1 MKTFSRPPGPQ
12 GQRLFGEPERPAA
25 HIAYI
30 DGASRGN
37 PGAAA
42 YAVVVKAPGGKTEFE
57 IGKYFGRATNNVAEY
72 YGLIAALDAAQ
83 SRGIQ
88 RLLVRSDSEL
98 LVRQMQGRYKVKS
111 ADLKPLYERAQKMT
125 RGFAYFAIEH
135 VPREQNAEADAL
147 ANRALDETSRSS
159 SPRSDPAPDA
169 APSMPATITRE
180 LPPGRKVATAGVPE
194 ARTLKS
200 PAPSPAQAAS
210 ASTSSSG
217 SPGVSKIRAR
227 YSAGALHPLEALD
240 LDEGE
245 IVELS
250 ITKPN
255 N

>member
-1 MKTFSRPPGPQ
+1 MKTFSRSSAPQ

-111 ADLKPLYERAQKMT
+111 ADLKPLYERALKMS

-147 ANRALDETSRSS
+147 GNRALDETSRSS
-159 SPRSDPAPDA
+159 TPRHDAVPAASTPVLPAHERPRGPRAA
-169 APSMPATITRE
+169 APAAGAPVAGASSVSST
-180 LPPGRKVATAGVPE
+180 PPG
-194 ARTLKS
+194 
-200 PAPSPAQAAS
+200 
-210 ASTSSSG
+210 G
-217 SPGVSKIRAR
+217 SPVVSRIRAR
-227 YSAGALHPLEALD
+227 YSAGALHPLGALD

-250 ITKPN
+250 IKKMSGQ
-255 N
+255 

>member
-1 MKTFSRPPGPQ
+1 MKSPYRSSAPQ

-37 PGAAA
+37 PGPAS

-83 SRGIQ
+83 SHGIQ

-98 LVRQMQGRYKVKS
+98 MVRQMQGRYKVKS
-111 ADLKPLYERAQKMT
+111 ADLKPLYERALKLS

-147 ANRALDETSRSS
+147 GNRALDETSRSS
-159 SPRSDPAPDA
+159 SPRSDAMPA
-169 APSMPATITRE
+169 APLS
-180 LPPGRKVATAGVPE
+180 
-194 ARTLKS
+194 
-200 PAPSPAQAAS
+200 APSPEPLPSSAARERLRGQQVAS
-210 ASTSSSG
+210 APVGREAVRPTPRVT
-217 SPGVSKIRAR
+217 PGASKIRAR

-245 IVELS
+245 IVE
-250 ITKPN
+250 ITIGKPASQ
-255 N
+255 

>member
-1 MKTFSRPPGPQ
+1 MKNFPTSPTPQ
-12 GQRLFGEPERPAA
+12 GRRLFGEPERPAA
-25 HIAYI
+25 HIAYV

-42 YAVVVKAPGGKTEFE
+42 YAVIVKAPGGKTEFE

-98 LVRQMQGRYKVKS
+98 MVRQMQGRYKVKS
-111 ADLKPLYERAQKMT
+111 ADLKPLYERALKMS

-147 ANRALDETSRSS
+147 GNRALDETSRSS
-159 SPRSDPAPDA
+159 SPRGQKAAAAASAPPVVNA
-169 APSMPATITRE
+169 APST
-180 LPPGRKVATAGVPE
+180 PGGAPS
-194 ARTLKS
+194 ART
-200 PAPSPAQAAS
+200 
-210 ASTSSSG
+210 
-217 SPGVSKIRAR
+217 IRAR
-227 YSAGALHPLEALD
+227 FSAGALHPLEALD

-245 IVELS
+245 IVEATLRRA
-250 ITKPN
+250 PGQ
-255 N
+255 

>member
-1 MKTFSRPPGPQ
+1 MKTSTRSSAPH
-12 GQRLFGEPERPAA
+12 GQRLFGEPERPSA
-25 HIAYI
+25 HTAYI

-42 YAVVVKAPGGKTEFE
+42 YAVVVKAPGGQTEFE

-72 YGLIAALDAAQ
+72 YGLIAALDAAG

-111 ADLKPLYERAQKMT
+111 SDLKPLYERALKLS

-135 VPREQNAEADAL
+135 IPREQNAEADAL
-147 ANRALDETSRSS
+147 GNRALDETSRSS
-159 SPRSDPAPDA
+159 SPRMDA
-169 APSMPATITRE
+169 APAAAAPVNTAHERPSGPRA
-180 LPPGRKVATAGVPE
+180 VATTASPV
-194 ARTLKS
+194 ARA
-200 PAPSPAQAAS
+200 APITTPGGSHGAA
-210 ASTSSSG
+210 
-217 SPGVSKIRAR
+217 KIRAR

-240 LDEGE
+240 LDEGA

-250 ITKPN
+250 IRKTRV
-255 N
+255 

>member
-1 MKTFSRPPGPQ
+1 MTTPHRSSSTQ

-57 IGKYFGRATNNVAEY
+57 IGKYFGRSTNNVAEY

-111 ADLKPLYERAQKMT
+111 ADLKPLHERAQKMA

-159 SPRSDPAPDA
+159 SPRVDTTP
-169 APSMPATITRE
+169 
-180 LPPGRKVATAGVPE
+180 
-194 ARTLKS
+194 
-200 PAPSPAQAAS
+200 AAS
-210 ASTSSSG
+210 AASAPPPATREQPRGRQAAAAGVTRSSPSTTPGG

-240 LDEGE
+240 LDEGD

-250 ITKPN
+250 ITKSSN
-255 N
+255 